1 MTSEDAQRLAA
12 AIVQQAVDDYLAAD
26 RARLAA
32 EKIKREQPDENEA
45 WWRADAVQRRAY
57 QTRSECVEF
66 IRSDWF
72 STLTDIEPERL
83 IARLKQLRGRRIK
96 REGTT

>member
-1 MTSEDAQRLAA
+1 MTDIGVERLAA
-12 AIVQQAVDDYLAAD
+12 AIVQRAADDYLAAD

-32 EKIKREQPDENEA
+32 GKIKREQAEESEA

-57 QTRSECVEF
+57 QARRECVEF

-83 IARLKQLRGRRIK
+83 IARLKHKRGARIK
-96 REGTT
+96 WGGEG

>member
-1 MTSEDAQRLAA
+1 MTDIGVERLAA

-83 IARLKQLRGRRIK
+83 IARLKHKHGARVKWGGEL
-96 REGTT
+96 